1 MRPLLQPANNGAGAN
16 RLNRALLLGYG
27 LGSAIIGKG
36 KTTRRSF
43 PFRSSKPVLKKG
55 HTELAWEK

>member
-36 KTTRRSF
+36 KTTWRHLLRIHKRQETM
-43 PFRSSKPVLKKG
+43 P
-55 HTELAWEK
+55 